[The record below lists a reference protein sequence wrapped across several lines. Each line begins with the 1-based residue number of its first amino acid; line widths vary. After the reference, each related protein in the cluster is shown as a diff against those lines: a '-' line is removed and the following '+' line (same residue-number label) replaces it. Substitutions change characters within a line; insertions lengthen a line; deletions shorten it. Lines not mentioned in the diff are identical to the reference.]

1 MKKVAR
7 FIFAW
12 TISPLIPPFSIMS
25 ILFGWLLE
33 DDFNIKEEFNSD
45 NKFSLVTSL
54 RAWFKWASLR
64 G

>member
-12 TISPLIPPFSIMS
+12 ALSPLMPAFFIMS
-25 ILFGWLLE
+25 IPIDWLLDDDYSIKDE
-33 DDFNIKEEFNSD
+33 LDFNHKY
-45 NKFSLVTSL
+45 SLASNL